1 MLSKLQNYVEK
12 FNKND
17 DELIIQKIPNGKAF
31 EFLSEEIPLI
41 ECPDK
46 CIEETYYF
54 RFWTFRK
61 HIKETPDGHIITEF
75 LQEVPWSGAYNSI
88 NCPAGFHIREGRW
101 LKSADTVIKDYIKF
115 WLNFKGDTNLYS
127 MWYAHAVLEYC
138 NLKNDFAFGEECLFK
153 LIDIFKMREKCH
165 LRQGGIYWSHDGY
178 DGMEYSISGSG
189 FRPTLNSYAY
199 GDAVA
204 IAKIAEKLG
213 LFEIEHE
220 FLNKAEEIK
229 NAVNNLLWDKDFY
242 KVIPISEESENLYTE
257 RPMVNEKY
265 DVKELLGFI
274 PWYFSL
280 PEAGKEKAFCE
291 LLKTDGFKSEYGL
304 TTAEQ
309 RHPRFMEEISHECLW
324 NGPVWPFATSQ
335 VLVAVAN
342 LLQNYEQSVI
352 TKNDYY
358 EMLLQY
364 AKAHYL
370 TRSDGKIVNWIDEN
384 IHPFTG
390 RWLSRD
396 ILESWGWKTEK
407 GGFERGKDY
416 NHSLFCDLVLS
427 GLFGIDIK
435 DGNLSVTPLIPDSWD
450 YFRVENLHVCGKRY
464 KITYDKTGSYYKNGK
479 GLKIESY

>member
-1 MLSKLQNYVEK
+1 MLSKLCGYVDK

-17 DELIIQKIPNGKAF
+17 DELICQKVSNDKAY

-41 ECPDK
+41 DCPDK
-46 CIEETYYF
+46 QIVETYYF

-61 HIKETPDGHIITEF
+61 HIKETADGHIITEF
-75 LQEVPWSGAYNSI
+75 LKDVPWSGAYNSI

-101 LKSADTVIKDYIKF
+101 LKSADTIIKEYINF
-115 WLNFKGDTNLYS
+115 WLDFKGDTQLYS

-138 NLKNDFAFGEECLFK
+138 SLKNDFSFGGECLSR
-153 LIDIFKMREKCH
+153 LIEIFKIREKTH
-165 LRQGGIYWSHDGY
+165 KRKGGIYWSHDGY

-199 GDAVA
+199 GDAIA

-213 LFEIEHE
+213 LLEIKDE
-220 FLNKAEEIK
+220 FLLKAAEIK
-229 NAVNNLLWDKDFY
+229 NSVDTLLWDRDFY
-242 KVIPISEESENLYTE
+242 KTIPISEETENSYSD
-257 RPMVNEKY
+257 RPFVEEKY
-265 DVKELLGFI
+265 NVKELAGFI
-274 PWYFSL
+274 PWYFML
-280 PEAGKEKAFCE
+280 PDSGKEAAFLE
-291 LLKTDGFKSEYGL
+291 LLKSDGFKALFGL

-309 RHPRFMEEISHECLW
+309 RHIRFMEEFSHECLW

-335 VLVAVAN
+335 VLVATAN
-342 LLQNYEQSVI
+342 LLRNYKQSVI

-364 AKAHYL
+364 AKTQYL
-370 TRSDGKIVNWIDEN
+370 TKPDGERVNWIDEN

-390 RWLSRD
+390 RWISRD
-396 ILESWGWKTEK
+396 ILESWGWKSEK

-427 GLFGIDIK
+427 GLFGIDVK
-435 DGNLSVTPLIPDSWD
+435 DGEVSVNPLIPDSWE
-450 YFRVENLHVCGKRY
+450 YFKVENLYIGGKRY
-464 KITYDKTGSYYKNGK
+464 RITYDKFGTRYNSHK
-479 GLKIESY
+479 GIKIESY